1 MCGGPW
7 EDARR
12 DSALAAS
19 GPPVPNFISTPRSA
33 PRSPVTDTTHVTRLL
48 LDWRGGNAGALD
60 DLLPLVYDELRGL
73 AARHMA
79 GEADGHTLQPTA
91 LVHEAYVRLV
101 DADIEWQDRAHFFA
115 AASRVMRRMLVDHAR
130 ARGRQK
136 RGGGRARVTLQ
147 ADDAVT
153 PPPDLDILALDQ
165 AMEVLAAEDPR
176 KARAVELRYFGG
188 LNLEEIA
195 EVTDVSI
202 ATVHRDLRMATAWL
216 MTRLTADESD
226 ASS

>member
-1 MCGGPW
+1 M
-7 EDARR
+7 R
-12 DSALAAS
+12 
-19 GPPVPNFISTPRSA
+19 PP
-33 PRSPVTDTTHVTRLL
+33 SPPPLRAVTESSHVTRLL
-48 LDWRGGNAGALD
+48 LDWRSGDAQALD
-60 DLLPLVYDELRGL
+60 DLLPLVYDELRQL

-79 GEADGHTLQPTA
+79 READGHTLQPTA

-101 DADIEWQDRAHFFA
+101 DAEIQWQDRAHFFA

-147 ADDAVT
+147 AMDAVT
-153 PPPDLDILALDQ
+153 PAPDLDVLALDE
-165 AMEVLAAEDPR
+165 ALAALAEEDPR
-176 KARAVELRYFGG
+176 KARAVELRFFGG

-195 EVTDVSI
+195 EVTEVSI

-216 MTRLTADESD
+216 MHRLDLAGDGAADD
-226 ASS
+226 AP

>member
-1 MCGGPW
+1 M
-7 EDARR
+7 
-12 DSALAAS
+12 
-19 GPPVPNFISTPRSA
+19 
-33 PRSPVTDTTHVTRLL
+33 TDPTHVTRLL
-48 LDWRGGNAGALD
+48 MDWRGGDANALD
-60 DLLPLVYDELRGL
+60 DLLPLVYEELRRL

-130 ARGRQK
+130 SKGRQK
-136 RGGGRARVTLQ
+136 RGGGRARVTLH
-147 ADDAVT
+147 AADAVT
-153 PPPDLDILALDQ
+153 PPPDLDVLALDE
-165 AMEVLAAEDPR
+165 AMEVLAQEDPR

-195 EVTDVSI
+195 EVTGVSI

-216 MTRLTADESD
+216 MTRLGADDAPGDDESGD
-226 ASS
+226 TPPS

>member
-1 MCGGPW
+1 VS
-7 EDARR
+7 DA
-12 DSALAAS
+12 
-19 GPPVPNFISTPRSA
+19 
-33 PRSPVTDTTHVTRLL
+33 THVTRLL
-48 LDWRGGNAGALD
+48 LDWRGGNAQALD
-60 DLLPLVYDELRGL
+60 DLLPLVYDELRRL
-73 AARHMA
+73 AARHMV

-136 RGGGRARVTLQ
+136 RGGGRARVTLHN
-147 ADDAVT
+147 ADAVT
-153 PPPDLDILALDQ
+153 PPPDLDLLALDE
-165 AMEVLAAEDPR
+165 ALETLAAQDPR

-195 EVTDVSI
+195 AVTDVSI

-216 MTRLTADESD
+216 MARLSDEVEDAGGDDPTRSQGPTS
-226 ASS
+226 

>member
-1 MCGGPW
+1 VS
-7 EDARR
+7 DA
-12 DSALAAS
+12 
-19 GPPVPNFISTPRSA
+19 
-33 PRSPVTDTTHVTRLL
+33 THVTRLL
-48 LDWRGGNAGALD
+48 LDWRGGNAEALD
-60 DLLPLVYDELRGL
+60 DLLPLVYDELRRL
-73 AARHMA
+73 AARHMV

-136 RGGGRARVTLQ
+136 RGGGRARVTLHN
-147 ADDAVT
+147 ADAVT
-153 PPPDLDILALDQ
+153 PPPDLDLLALDE
-165 AMEVLAAEDPR
+165 ALEALATHDPR

-216 MTRLTADESD
+216 MARLSDEPEGTGND
-226 ASS
+226 VAGAGP

>member
-1 MCGGPW
+1 MS
-7 EDARR
+7 DA
-12 DSALAAS
+12 
-19 GPPVPNFISTPRSA
+19 
-33 PRSPVTDTTHVTRLL
+33 THVTRLL
-48 LDWRGGNAGALD
+48 LDWRGGNAQALD
-60 DLLPLVYDELRGL
+60 DLLPLVYDELRRL
-73 AARHMA
+73 AARHMV

-136 RGGGRARVTLQ
+136 RGGGRARVTLHN
-147 ADDAVT
+147 ADAVT
-153 PPPDLDILALDQ
+153 PPPDLDLLALDE
-165 AMEVLAAEDPR
+165 ALETLAAQDPR

-195 EVTDVSI
+195 AVTDVSI

-216 MTRLTADESD
+216 MARLSDEVEDAGGDDPTRSQGPTS
-226 ASS
+226 

>member
-1 MCGGPW
+1 VS
-7 EDARR
+7 DA
-12 DSALAAS
+12 
-19 GPPVPNFISTPRSA
+19 
-33 PRSPVTDTTHVTRLL
+33 THVTRLL
-48 LDWRGGNAGALD
+48 LDWRGGNAEALD
-60 DLLPLVYDELRGL
+60 DLLPLVYDELRRL
-73 AARHMA
+73 AARHMV

-136 RGGGRARVTLQ
+136 RGGGRAQVTLHN
-147 ADDAVT
+147 ADAVT
-153 PPPDLDILALDQ
+153 PPPNLDLLALDE
-165 AMEVLAAEDPR
+165 ALETLATQDPR

-216 MTRLTADESD
+216 MARLSDEVEDADGVDGPPDSHGPD
-226 ASS
+226 S

>member
-1 MCGGPW
+1 M
-7 EDARR
+7 
-12 DSALAAS
+12 S
-19 GPPVPNFISTPRSA
+19 
-33 PRSPVTDTTHVTRLL
+33 DTTHVTRLL
-48 LDWRGGNAGALD
+48 LDWRGGNAEALD
-60 DLLPLVYDELRGL
+60 DLLPLVYDELRRL
-73 AARHMA
+73 AARHMV
-79 GEADGHTLQPTA
+79 GEAEGHTLQPTA

-130 ARGRQK
+130 AKGRQK
-136 RGGGRARVTLQ
+136 RGGGRAKVTLHN
-147 ADDAVT
+147 ADAVT
-153 PPPDLDILALDQ
+153 PAPDLDLLALDE
-165 AMEVLAAEDPR
+165 AMEALAVQDPR

-216 MTRLTADESD
+216 MARLADE
-226 ASS
+226 

>member
-1 MCGGPW
+1 MT
-7 EDARR
+7 D
-12 DSALAAS
+12 
-19 GPPVPNFISTPRSA
+19 PPQG
-33 PRSPVTDTTHVTRLL
+33 DVTRI
-48 LDWRGGNAGALD
+48 LDRARQGEHSAVEQ
-60 DLLPLVYDELRGL
+60 LLPLVYNELRALSHGFFQ
-73 AARHMA
+73 RQQS
-79 GEADGHTLQPTA
+79 DHTLQPTA